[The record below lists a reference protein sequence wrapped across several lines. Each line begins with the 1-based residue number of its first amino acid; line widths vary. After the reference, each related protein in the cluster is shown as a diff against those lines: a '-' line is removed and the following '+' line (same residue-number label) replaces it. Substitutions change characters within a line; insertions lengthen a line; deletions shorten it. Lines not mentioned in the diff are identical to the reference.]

1 METKTISKDSL
12 YALIDLY
19 DVHTKRFF
27 NVIEGISEKDANNRL
42 NTKANHPSWITGSLV
57 QERYELAAAL
67 GEHHRSTCHNLFA
80 DHKSIQDNITYP
92 PLTEFKK
99 DWETISPLLRSA
111 LLAMTEEQ
119 LEDTAPFDMGEKVTF
134 YEGISFLIDRES
146 YCIGQLGLYRR
157 LLGYEAMKYN

>member
-19 DVHTKRFF
+19 DLHTKLFF
-27 NVIEGISEKDANNRL
+27 NVIEGISEGDANNRL

-80 DHKSIQDNITYP
+80 DHKGIQDAITYP
-92 PLTEFKK
+92 PLAEFKK

-119 LEDTAPFDMGEKVTF
+119 LEGTAPFKMDGEVTF

-157 LLGYEAMKYN
+157 LLGYEAMKHN